1 MLQGV
6 WIFILFVVFNP
17 EAKKLFRRATPVKEA
32 DTTKSQEMVLNEVET
47 QSLVKNQ

>member
-17 EAKKLFRRATPVKEA
+17 EAKKLFRRATPATGA
-32 DTTKSQEMVLNEVET
+32 DKSQEMVLSEVET
-47 QSLVKNQ
+47 QSLVKN

>member
-17 EAKKLFRRATPVKEA
+17 EAKKLCRRVPPETGINTGKA
-32 DTTKSQEMVLNEVET
+32 QEIILSEVET
-47 QSLVKNQ
+47 QSLVQSQ

>member
-17 EAKKLFRRATPVKEA
+17 EAKKLCRRANTETGINTINA
-32 DTTKSQEMVLNEVET
+32 QEMSEVET
-47 QSLVKNQ
+47 QSLVQSQ